1 MRALSGSIEVEEL
14 RGKAM

>member
-1 MRALSGSIEVEEL
+1 MRALTVSIEVEEL